1 MDEAPYD
8 GENCS
13 HGENVVE
20 VGYYVVGIM
29 EDDI

>member
-1 MDEAPYD
+1 MDEASYD
-8 GENCS
+8 GENCPY
-13 HGENVVE
+13 GENVVE